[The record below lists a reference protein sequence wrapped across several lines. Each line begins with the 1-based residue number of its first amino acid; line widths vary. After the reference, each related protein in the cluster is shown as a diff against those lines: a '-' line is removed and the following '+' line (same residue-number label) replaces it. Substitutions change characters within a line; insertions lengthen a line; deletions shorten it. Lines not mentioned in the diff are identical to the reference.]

1 MITLDPYITVVFPK
15 PPLIAYKRQRHIG
28 DIIIK
33 FQVPTE
39 QQQRQNLNGIEM
51 CLICPICPFI
61 KEAKG
66 IKQDITTWKLK
77 RQKTVQSE
85 NIAYMII

>member
-1 MITLDPYITVVFPK
+1 
-15 PPLIAYKRQRHIG
+15 
-28 DIIIK
+28 
-33 FQVPTE
+33 
-39 QQQRQNLNGIEM
+39 M

-85 NIAYMII
+85 NIAYMKIQQKKTSNLKYIQRVKEVLKIEYQNI